1 MTPFSIALRTL
12 RNRFQLD
19 QGEFATRLGYR
30 QAYISALECGTKLPK
45 DESLVQ
51 KIISLLDLGA
61 ADEVALWQA
70 YNVSR
75 RFDLPP
81 KGAPAT
87 AFKLCAQ
94 LSEMLLTMSPED
106 IHNLS
111 QLMDTIRRGGKTAS
125 PDVRAARWAAKE
137 IPM

>member
-45 DESLVQ
+45 DENLVQ

-70 YNVSR
+70 YNVSK

-81 KGAPAT
+81 KGAPVT
-87 AFKLCAQ
+87 AFKLCVD
-94 LSEMLLTMSPED
+94 L
-106 IHNLS
+106 
-111 QLMDTIRRGGKTAS
+111 R
-125 PDVRAARWAAKE
+125 
-137 IPM
+137 